1 MLISWDFLFVFVVTV
16 FDEASEEAFDE
27 HLTPII
33 LICQT
38 HCKPPE
44 NYNTKSR
51 FMCGGSP
58 H

>member
-38 HCKPPE
+38 L
-44 NYNTKSR
+44 
-51 FMCGGSP
+51 
-58 H
+58 